1 MIGLSSERAV
11 LDAPFGEAL
20 VAEAARALEH
30 TPMRLHTRDA
40 LRGTARQV
48 PDEAA
53 TDDGVLT
60 PTVERRTVH
69 FRLGGWP
76 HRGTVELVPDAGVLG
91 DARAA
96 LIRSV
101 SVTVLP
107 GGPDAEE
114 GAVLL
119 TRPATCAERA
129 AADGSE
135 AGDWIAFAQASARP
149 GARRQCV
156 EGLACPVLRATWLN
170 GAQVLVRVDY
180 DVVDEEPTAPS
191 VSSRRHPQRS
201 SSPRNRTPP
210 SWGHTGTHRSAS
222 GGRR

>member
-1 MIGLSSERAV
+1 MIGLSSEPSVRES
-11 LDAPFGEAL
+11 PFGEAL

-40 LRGTARQV
+40 LQGSARQV

-53 TDDGVLT
+53 PDAGVMT

-76 HRGTVELVPDAGVLG
+76 QRGTVELVPDAGVVG

-107 GGPDAEE
+107 GAPDAEE

-119 TRPATCAERA
+119 TRPT
-129 AADGSE
+129 GPSE
-135 AGDWIAFAQASARP
+135 QSVYEVGDWLAFAQASARP

-156 EGLACPVLRATWLN
+156 EGLSCPMLRATWLN

-180 DVVDEEPTAPS
+180 DVVDEEPAAPS

-201 SSPRNRTPP
+201 SSLRNRTPP
-210 SWGHTGTHRSAS
+210 SWGHTGTHRNPS